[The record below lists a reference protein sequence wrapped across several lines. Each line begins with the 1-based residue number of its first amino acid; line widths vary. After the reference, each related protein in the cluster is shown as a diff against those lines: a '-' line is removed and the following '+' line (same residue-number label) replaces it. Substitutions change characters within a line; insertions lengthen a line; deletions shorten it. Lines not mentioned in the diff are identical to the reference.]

1 MIKSINEAREIIAHR
16 HGKHGNKSTD
26 TLNRYDKKYFS
37 AESVGPVKS
46 TAITE
51 EEISSNVSLERE
63 NNEKL
68 NLTFKEVENES
79 EEKVASGK
87 ALEDVSM

>member
-1 MIKSINEAREIIAHR
+1 M
-16 HGKHGNKSTD
+16 
-26 TLNRYDKKYFS
+26 
-37 AESVGPVKS
+37 GPVKS

-68 NLTFKEVENES
+68 NLTFREVENES

-87 ALEDVSM
+87 ALEDVSV